1 MALKR
6 YYKTHWND
14 FAVFQVL
21 IKNKKEQIRVLK
33 KLYYKLYE
41 CLSIYIMNKIL
52 F

>member
-14 FAVFQVL
+14 FEVFQDQ
-21 IKNKKEQIRVLK
+21 IKNKKNLLYLLK

-41 CLSIYIMNKIL
+41 YLLIYKT
-52 F
+52 